1 MIHPLTAKSEKFSQ
15 LVAAG
20 ETYTDAYLDAYQKP
34 AGYDRKGAA
43 VEGSRLMAITDMVLR
58 VQELRRPVIRK
69 VQRKFEY
76 NLNKAL
82 GDAED
87 AYNLAYEQA
96 NAGQVLA
103 AIELRAKLC
112 RFLAEQ
118 VEHRHGLLDD
128 ASTQTLIEMRRW
140 IESRKR
146 NHRQLAGDSM
156 LMKSKPVPRHP

>member
-1 MIHPLTAKSEKFSQ
+1 MIHPLTAKRERFCQ

-20 ETYTDAYLDAYQKP
+20 ETYTDAYLEAYRKP
-34 AGYDRKGAA
+34 VGYDRKGAA
-43 VEGSRLMAITDMVLR
+43 EEGSRLMAVSDLVLR

-87 AYNLAYEQA
+87 AYNLAYEQG
-96 NAGQVLA
+96 NAGQMLA

-128 ASTQTLIEMRRW
+128 ASTQTLIEMREW
-140 IESRKR
+140 IELRKR
-146 NHRQLAGDSM
+146 NHLQLAGNNM
-156 LMKSKPVPRHP
+156 LMKSKPAP

>member
-1 MIHPLTAKSEKFSQ
+1 MIQPLTSRRETFCQ

-20 ETYTDAYLDAYQKP
+20 ETYTDAYLEAYQKP

-43 VEGSRLMAITDMVLR
+43 VEGSRLMAITDLALR

-76 NLNKAL
+76 NLKKAL

-87 AYNLAYEQA
+87 AYNLAYA
-96 NAGQVLA
+96 SGNPNTMLA

-112 RFLAEQ
+112 RFLTEQ
-118 VEHRHGLLDD
+118 TEHRHGLLDD
-128 ASTQTLIEMRRW
+128 ASTATLIEMRRS
-140 IESRKR
+140 IENLKR
-146 NHRQLAGDSM
+146 NRQHSGPIL
-156 LMKSKPVPRHP
+156 LE

>member
-1 MIHPLTAKSEKFSQ
+1 MIQSLTGKRETFCQ
-15 LVAAG
+15 LVVAG
-20 ETYTDAYLDAYQKP
+20 STYTDAYLEAYRKP

-43 VEGSRLMAITDMVLR
+43 EEGSRLMAVTDLVLR

-87 AYNLAYEQA
+87 AYNLAYEQG
-96 NAGQVLA
+96 NAGQMLA

-112 RFLAEQ
+112 RFLTEQ

-128 ASTQTLIEMRRW
+128 ASTATLIEMRGW

-146 NHRQLAGDSM
+146 NRRQL
-156 LMKSKPVPRHP
+156 VENVR